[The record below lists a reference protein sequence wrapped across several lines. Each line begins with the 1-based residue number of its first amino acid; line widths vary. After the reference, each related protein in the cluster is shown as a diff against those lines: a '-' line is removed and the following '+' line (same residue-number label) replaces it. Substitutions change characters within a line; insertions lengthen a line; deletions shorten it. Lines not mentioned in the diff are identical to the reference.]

1 MRYAVAE
8 AKGAQMGAHS
18 YGLSWI
24 DEDRLFEVTDHV
36 FGKMFAVRKE
46 EQLPPDP
53 FTLVAQA
60 KILDEPLQAIVDFD
74 DLRSR
79 NKSLSNAI
87 GLWHQKVLGLS
98 PRLTELGSNGG
109 GVDLRTAPGVLLPTW
124 GKPGYFE
131 VKNRFN
137 TIKASNEKDVWDKL
151 KLLAQS
157 NGAVSHVVQ
166 VIPRTR
172 EPYDRPWVPSGRT
185 SDERVRCCDGVTAY
199 AFAFDRPEAL
209 HELYRAMPAVLDD
222 VRMEHGLSS
231 AAAVEEGL
239 SEQLFDE
246 AFPKEPVA

>member
-1 MRYAVAE
+1 MVMHA
-8 AKGAQMGAHS
+8 

-24 DEDRLFEVTDHV
+24 DEQRLFEVADHV
-36 FGKMFAVRKE
+36 FGKMLSARNGKP
-46 EQLPPDP
+46 LPPDP

-60 KILDEPLQAIVDFD
+60 KLLDEPLQAIVDFD

-98 PRLTELGSNGG
+98 SRLTELGSNGG

-124 GKPGYFE
+124 EKPGYFE

-137 TIKASNEKDVWDKL
+137 TIKASDEKDVWDKL
-151 KLLAQS
+151 KFLAQS
-157 NGAVSHVVQ
+157 NGAVSYLVQ
-166 VIPRTR
+166 VIPGAR

-199 AFAFDRPEAL
+199 AFAFDRPTAL

-222 VRMEHGLSS
+222 VRVEHGLP
-231 AAAVEEGL
+231 AAVA
-239 SEQLFDE
+239 SEQELAERLFADV
-246 AFPKEPVA
+246 FPEKPAV

>member
-1 MRYAVAE
+1 
-8 AKGAQMGAHS
+8 MGVHS

-24 DEDRLFEVTDHV
+24 DEQRLFEVADHV
-36 FGKMFAVRKE
+36 FGKMLAARSGKP
-46 EQLPPDP
+46 LPPDP

-60 KILDEPLQAIVDFD
+60 KILDESLQAIVDFD

-87 GLWHQKVLGLS
+87 GLWHQKMLGLS

-109 GVDLRTAPGVLLPTW
+109 GVDLRTAPDVLLPTW

-137 TIKASNEKDVWDKL
+137 TIKASDEKDVWDKL
-151 KLLAQS
+151 KFLAQS
-157 NGAVSHVVQ
+157 NGAVSYLVQ
-166 VIPRTR
+166 VIPGAG

-199 AFAFDRPEAL
+199 AFAFDRPTAL

-222 VRMEHGLSS
+222 VRMKHGLSL
-231 AAAVEEGL
+231 ATAVEDEL
-239 SEQLFDE
+239 ADRLFNDV
-246 AFPKEPVA
+246 FPGEPAK